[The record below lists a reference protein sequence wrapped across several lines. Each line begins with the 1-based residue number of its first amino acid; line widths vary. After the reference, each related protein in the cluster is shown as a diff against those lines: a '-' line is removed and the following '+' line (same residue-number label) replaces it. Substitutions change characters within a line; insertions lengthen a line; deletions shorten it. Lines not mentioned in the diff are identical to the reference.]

1 MKQSNL
7 YQTVTKQ
14 FDKLNYS
21 QLNTLFD
28 LYQILDSNF
37 DFFMP
42 EEKHIEIIN
51 FYFECI
57 LIKNFDSLKSF
68 LYMTITQY
76 TYKSRYI
83 DLLNIFEMIKNNYS
97 YNQILNNLISKYN

>member
-1 MKQSNL
+1 MTKMKKSNL
-7 YQTVTKQ
+7 HQTVTKQ

-37 DFFMP
+37 NFFMP
-42 EEKHIEIIN
+42 EENHIKLIN
-51 FYFECI
+51 FYFERI
-57 LIKNFDSLKSF
+57 RIKNFDSLKSF

-83 DLLNIFEMIKNNYS
+83 DLLNIFEMINKNYS
-97 YNQILNNLISKYN
+97 FKEIVSIFL